1 MVVACIMIESTS
13 HKMDELSEVWYSGYH
28 RRPIAHPSRQLKT
41 AIAITVLILCGL
53 VMVVIGVTT
62 DTLQMKTGGYTM
74 CTFGLIAAICLFW
87 WRYFKRKA
95 NASQRTMQTHE
106 SSLTHSVEF
115 IELILRERQGG
126 NNSETQTNNLT
137 PSRREIN
144 FLLTRMI
151 GYPPSYEEVTTNDD
165 INDVT
170 TQTQCPPPPCY
181 TDGDTVDMNASP
193 PSYETVARGPSN
205 K

>member
-1 MVVACIMIESTS
+1 
-13 HKMDELSEVWYSGYH
+13 MDELSEVWYSGYH
-28 RRPIAHPSRQLKT
+28 RRPITHPSRQLKT

-53 VMVVIGVTT
+53 VMVVIGVKTNS
-62 DTLQMKTGGYTM
+62 LQMKRGGYTM
-74 CTFGLIAAICLFW
+74 CAFGLIAAICLFW
-87 WRYFKRKA
+87 WRHFRRKA
-95 NASQRTMQTHE
+95 NASQRTMQGHE

-115 IELILRERQGG
+115 IELILRERQSS

-137 PSRREIN
+137 SSRRDIN

-170 TQTQCPPPPCY
+170 TQAQCPPPPCY
-181 TDGDTVDMNASP
+181 TDEDIEGDVNLSP
-193 PSYETVARGPSN
+193 PSYESVARETSN
-205 K
+205 N